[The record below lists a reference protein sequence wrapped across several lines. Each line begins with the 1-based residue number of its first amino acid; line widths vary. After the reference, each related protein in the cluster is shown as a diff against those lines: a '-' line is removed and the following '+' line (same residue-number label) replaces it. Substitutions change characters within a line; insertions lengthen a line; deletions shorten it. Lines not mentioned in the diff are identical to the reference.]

1 MDCFDGNQ
9 LHHVRTIDSI
19 TRLGRSVLKF
29 VKEMKTREEKEYVT
43 TLNEGPIAINLE
55 ITDSEGNDFEEY
67 KRLEDKVISSQSLEF
82 KIFPI
87 T

>member
-1 MDCFDGNQ
+1 MDCFDGKQ
-9 LHHVRTIDSI
+9 LHHVRTTYSI
-19 TRLGRSVLKF
+19 TRQGRSVLIF
-29 VKEMKTREEKEYVT
+29 VKEMKMPKENKYVT
-43 TLNEGPIAINLE
+43 TLHEGPIAINLE
-55 ITDSEGNDFEEY
+55 MTDSEGNDFEEY